1 MRMKFDAQAKNM
13 RVSEMEEWG
22 QVKRKEV
29 RNLLISDFALR
40 LLKEEIFTHSPRRL
54 YALISLA
61 LQLKVLAP
69 ENVDLQ
75 NGRIVDIKGV
85 REILRQDPAEWALSR
100 KSKA

>member
-1 MRMKFDAQAKNM
+1 
-13 RVSEMEEWG
+13 
-22 QVKRKEV
+22 
-29 RNLLISDFALR
+29 
-40 LLKEEIFTHSPRRL
+40 
-54 YALISLA
+54 LISLA

-75 NGRIVDIKGV
+75 YGRIVDIKGV